1 MTESRRHRICLPM
14 QEKQE
19 ILLQSLGQAD
29 ALEKEMAIHSSIL
42 AWEIQ
47 RSLADYS
54 PWSLRESDMTE
65 CACIQI

>member
-29 ALEKEMAIHSSIL
+29 ALEKEMTIHSSIL